1 MGRKG
6 DSKPKTSKSKSPVV
20 TGKSG
25 NSVVGSLARAS
36 ETPVLQSGG
45 KSDAGAKGKG
55 GKKK

>member
-6 DSKPKTSKSKSPVV
+6 VSKRKISKTREPVV

-25 NSVVGSLARAS
+25 NSVVGALARAS
-36 ETPVLQSGG
+36 EAPGLQSASKG
-45 KSDAGAKGKG
+45 DAVATGKG

>member
-6 DSKPKTSKSKSPVV
+6 DSKQKTSKSKSPVV

-25 NSVVGSLARAS
+25 NSVVGALARTTES
-36 ETPVLQSGG
+36 PVPQSGG
-45 KSDAGAKGKG
+45 KGGVGAAGKG